1 MSPAISSPPRT
12 IEASPA
18 SPSQVKPIRDPQWGK
33 VHPGSE
39 ERTVPVYLN
48 YLDVTNFRVPCS
60 EIGLVL
66 MRVHRLPQVFVGL
79 ASLYVSLAST
89 SALRWGEHDNSM
101 VPCRN
106 TTQLII

>member
-1 MSPAISSPPRT
+1 M
-12 IEASPA
+12 
-18 SPSQVKPIRDPQWGK
+18 
-33 VHPGSE
+33 
-39 ERTVPVYLN
+39 YLN

-89 SALRWGEHDNSM
+89 SALRWGEHDNSVSRPSVWM
-101 VPCRN
+101 TKAVGVLLVILTACRWYLAA
-106 TTQLII
+106 TQRS